1 MQQLASFLSGTWQS
15 GRGRSR
21 LIHHAISGEA
31 LWEVTSEGLDM
42 AAARLFAIEKGA
54 PALRAMT
61 FIERAAMLK
70 AVAKHLL
77 SEKSVSMLFLRKQ
90 AQRGQ
95 TVGLILK
102 VALGRYLLT
111 PASVAGSCLTIRC
124 GRKMNC
130 SLIERRWICRAPCTD
145 LKVRRGSAY

>member
-1 MQQLASFLSGTWQS
+1 
-15 GRGRSR
+15 
-21 LIHHAISGEA
+21 
-31 LWEVTSEGLDM
+31 
-42 AAARLFAIEKGA
+42 
-54 PALRAMT
+54 MT

-77 SEKSVSMLFLRKQ
+77 SEKSASMLFLRKQ

-111 PASVAGSCLTIRC
+111 PAR
-124 GRKMNC
+124 
-130 SLIERRWICRAPCTD
+130 
-145 LKVRRGSAY
+145 

>member
-42 AAARLFAIEKGA
+42 AAARQFAIEKGA

-124 GRKMNC
+124 GRKMN
-130 SLIERRWICRAPCTD
+130 
-145 LKVRRGSAY
+145 

>member
-1 MQQLASFLSGTWQS
+1 
-15 GRGRSR
+15 
-21 LIHHAISGEA
+21 
-31 LWEVTSEGLDM
+31 
-42 AAARLFAIEKGA
+42 
-54 PALRAMT
+54 MT

-77 SEKSVSMLFLRKQ
+77 SEKERFYALLRKQ

-124 GRKMNC
+124 GRKMN
-130 SLIERRWICRAPCTD
+130 
-145 LKVRRGSAY
+145 

>member
-1 MQQLASFLSGTWQS
+1 MIRDLTISNRNVKHLESSDAAVSQFLIRYLAVHW
-15 GRGRSR
+15 GRSR

-77 SEKSVSMLFLRKQ
+77 SEKERFYALSAQTGATRADSWVDIEGGIGTLFTY
-90 AQRGQ
+90 AS
-95 TVGLILK
+95 
-102 VALGRYLLT
+102 LGSRELPDDTL
-111 PASVAGSCLTIRC
+111 
-124 GRKMNC
+124 
-130 SLIERRWICRAPCTD
+130 W
-145 LKVRRGSAY
+145 

>member
-42 AAARLFAIEKGA
+42 AAARQFAIERC

-77 SEKSVSMLFLRKQ
+77 SEKSASMLFLRKQ

-124 GRKMNC
+124 GRKMN
-130 SLIERRWICRAPCTD
+130 
-145 LKVRRGSAY
+145 